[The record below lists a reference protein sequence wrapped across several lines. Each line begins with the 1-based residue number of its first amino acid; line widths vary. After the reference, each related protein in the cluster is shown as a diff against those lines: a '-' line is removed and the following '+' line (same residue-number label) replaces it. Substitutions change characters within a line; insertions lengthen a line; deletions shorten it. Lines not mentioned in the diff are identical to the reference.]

1 MPGFC
6 HLNQSELPKSANKN
20 KNTQILQRGKNFA
33 VFLFRESKE
42 KKKNRKKKKQK
53 KERRIFFFFG
63 VLLFL
68 SLVCLSLFLS
78 PPCPNNRIDR
88 KKPSNYK
95 EINQS
100 NQVSVAVSPVF
111 LFK

>member
-42 KKKNRKKKKQK
+42 KKKQK
-53 KERRIFFFFG
+53 KERRIFFFFRRPA
-63 VLLFL
+63 FSL
-68 SLVCLSLFLS
+68 SCLSVSLS
-78 PPCPNNRIDR
+78 FPPLSQQSNRPKKAVKLQRDKSI
-88 KKPSNYK
+88 KPSL
-95 EINQS
+95 S
-100 NQVSVAVSPVF
+100 SS
-111 LFK
+111 